1 MRKKRFKRG
10 GPLRTAALV
19 VFAFMLGVLFAVFLH
34 RFTGIQGEK
43 PLTGEQR
50 TASVKAPPAPPA
62 PPAPSPV
69 EPVEPESTWPPP
81 SSKVAIV
88 IDDMGYG
95 MKKLRELLEV
105 DAPITVS
112 VLPHLKNSRQV
123 ALEAHKNG
131 REVILHLP
139 MEPKDSWINNPGKG
153 ALLTGMAEEELLR
166 ELTLDLEEV
175 PFLSGVNNHMG
186 SKFTEDEAMM
196 RVVLEVLKDKDF
208 YFLDSKTTDASVAGK
223 VARELGVKMVS
234 RSVFLDNRRDE
245 DYIRAQFSK
254 LVAKAEKR
262 GKAVAIGH
270 PYPETIAV
278 LKEIIPRLKQK
289 GVVVVRLSEL
299 VE

>member
-1 MRKKRFKRG
+1 
-10 GPLRTAALV
+10 
-19 VFAFMLGVLFAVFLH
+19 
-34 RFTGIQGEK
+34 
-43 PLTGEQR
+43 
-50 TASVKAPPAPPA
+50 
-62 PPAPSPV
+62 
-69 EPVEPESTWPPP
+69 
-81 SSKVAIV
+81 
-88 IDDMGYG
+88 MGYG
-95 MKKLRELLEV
+95 MNKLRELLEV

-112 VLPHLKNSRQV
+112 VLPHLKNSREV

-153 ALLTGMAEEELLR
+153 ALLTGMAEEELLM
-166 ELTLDLEEV
+166 ELTQDLEEV

-196 RVVLEVLKDKDF
+196 RVVLEVLKEKDF

-223 VARELGVKMVS
+223 VARELGVKTVS

-245 DYIRAQFSK
+245 DYIRAQFTE
-254 LVAKAEKR
+254 LIATAEKR

-278 LKEIIPRLKQK
+278 IKEMVPRLKQE
-289 GVVVVRLSEL
+289 GVEVVRLSEL